1 MGHVYAEIELI
12 NVEDMLLAR
21 RHLLDKD
28 EVRSIRVRAM
38 VDTGAVTM
46 AINENIQEYLQLPV
60 VDKKRYKLAD
70 GQTLLCDLVFPL
82 EVRFKNRVARCTA
95 IVLPED
101 SEPLI
106 GVIPLEEMDVI
117 ILPLQEE
124 LVVNPEHPDYAVG
137 KLKGMPRGVSVGLH
151 YEDTTMVNRKGS

>member
-1 MGHVYAEIELI
+1 MGQVYAEIELV
-12 NVEDMLLAR
+12 NATDLEFVR
-21 RHLLDKD
+21 RNYIDRD

-60 VDKKRYKLAD
+60 VDKKRYSLAN
-70 GQTLLCDLVFPL
+70 GQSISCDLVFPL
-82 EVRFKNRVARCTA
+82 EVRFSNRVARCTA

-117 ILPLQEE
+117 IHPLREE
-124 LVVNPEHPDYAVG
+124 LIVNPEHPDYAVG
-137 KLKGMPRGVSVGLH
+137 KLKGFRREFP
-151 YEDTTMVNRKGS
+151 